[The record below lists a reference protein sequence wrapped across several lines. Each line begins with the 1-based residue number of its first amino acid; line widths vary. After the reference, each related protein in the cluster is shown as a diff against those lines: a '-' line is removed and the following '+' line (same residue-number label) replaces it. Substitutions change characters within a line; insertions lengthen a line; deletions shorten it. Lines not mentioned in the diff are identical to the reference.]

1 MGHQDVKE
9 RHTRDPG
16 QPCRLPQGEASR
28 LEIVERGT
36 HPHLLDHILGL
47 LPQSQQQIIRDIDRD
62 A

>member
-9 RHTRDPG
+9 RQTRYPG

-28 LEIVERGT
+28 LEIVERGA
-36 HPHLLDHILGL
+36 HPHLLDHVLGL
-47 LPQSQQQIIRDIDRD
+47 FPQRQQQIIRNIDRD